1 MAKQLTHIRF
11 EENEIAE
18 IKQYADAYCNG
29 NISLAVRTLCT
40 SALAP
45 THAQTAIER
54 RVESMLS
61 DALEHMIKIQS
72 RGVKAAFANLALS
85 SMFLPA
91 IAESLRVLGEDR
103 LDDKE
108 GRAKEYFEEKLDTA
122 LYPIDKIAGCPQNAV
137 FNKAWEYGGRLQAQ
151 SGTPSLYEATKS
163 EH

>member
-18 IKQYADAYCNG
+18 IKQYADAYCKG
-29 NISLAVRTLCT
+29 NISLAVRSLCAN
-40 SALAP
+40 ALAP
-45 THAQTAIER
+45 THAQTAIEH
-54 RVESMLS
+54 RVESMLN
-61 DALEHMIKIQS
+61 DALEHMVKIQS
-72 RGVKAAFANLALS
+72 CGGKATFANLALS

-103 LDDKE
+103 LCDKE

-122 LYPIDKIAGCPQNAV
+122 LYPIDKIAGCSQNAV

-151 SGTPSLYEATKS
+151 SGVPSLYEATKS